1 RGRHANLIKLTLV
14 CFAFALLFR
23 FIDPLSAPILPGLGT
38 HWLWHTVGA
47 FTTTILA
54 EYFYR
59 LGTESIA
66 PLPSAYDLRQSVI
79 HGRRK
84 WHSAINC
91 GRNRR
96 IVLVPRDSNVEETCG
111 VRHLLR
117 GLAEAPRTRRV
128 TSMNIERFTE
138 KGQEALRSAQRLT
151 TKFGQQE
158 TDVEHLLLALL
169 DDENGLATAVLSR
182 AGVPVDAVK
191 IRVQRELEKLPR
203 VSGGRGHE
211 GRFYVSG
218 GRDRTIGEAQAEAT
232 KGESEC
238 VS

>member
-1 RGRHANLIKLTLV
+1 FPGRAASVGGGSPKP
-14 CFAFALLFR
+14 R
-23 FIDPLSAPILPGLGT
+23 RQSGT
-38 HWLWHTVGA
+38 HRRPKWHTGNMLGRIGRILFA
-47 FTTTILA
+47 ASASKRLRLAGYTICFVSLA
-54 EYFYR
+54 E
-59 LGTESIA
+59 TPE
-66 PLPSAYDLRQSVI
+66 
-79 HGRRK
+79 
-84 WHSAINC
+84 
-91 GRNRR
+91 
-96 IVLVPRDSNVEETCG
+96 
-111 VRHLLR
+111 
-117 GLAEAPRTRRV
+117 TRRV
-128 TSMNIERFTE
+128 ASMNIERFTE
-138 KGQEALRSAQRLT
+138 KAQEALRSAQRLT

-182 AGVPVDAVK
+182 AGVPGDAVK

-203 VSGGRGHE
+203 VSGGSANE